1 MFRVE
6 NQMKVELLICSM
18 NRELEFINPK
28 VIWIIFLVS
37 VSYGDEVIHW

>member
-28 VIWIIFLVS
+28 VIRIIFLVS
-37 VSYGDEVIHW
+37 VSYGDEVIH